1 MRAIV
6 RPGSS
11 DRLRATF
18 PNTEDKLEAFELTS
32 LESSDYTDA
41 LKDIDAVFH
50 IASPAFLKGIFSLEH
65 FLVASPPSNHYLRYS
80 VGETNKEIFEVNN
93 L

>member
-6 RPGSS
+6 RPGRS

-18 PNTEDKLEAFELTS
+18 PNTGDKLEAFELAS

-41 LKDIDAVFH
+41 LKDIDAVIH
-50 IASPAFLKGIFSLEH
+50 VASPAFLKGIFFLEH
-65 FLVASPPSNHYLRYS
+65 FLVAPSP
-80 VGETNKEIFEVNN
+80 F
-93 L
+93 